1 MNVNELFHDTVGLVG
16 GERCDS
22 VRYITRLAWSPV
34 SAYDKMT
41 NVDFP
46 LSLPQLFPLSLIY
59 SLQRLILCPLRD
71 LSKVA
76 LTVWFDFR
84 IFSSQAILH
93 FRNSQ
98 FYHFS
103 TDHVFHARW
112 ANKNLHTIYLYIT
125 ITQH

>member
-16 GERCDS
+16 GERCDN

-71 LSKVA
+71 LSSSSHS
-76 LTVWFDFR
+76 L
-84 IFSSQAILH
+84 IQLSYFSSQAILY
-93 FRNSQ
+93 FRTQ

-103 TDHVFHARW
+103 TDHIFHER
-112 ANKNLHTIYLYIT
+112 
-125 ITQH
+125 